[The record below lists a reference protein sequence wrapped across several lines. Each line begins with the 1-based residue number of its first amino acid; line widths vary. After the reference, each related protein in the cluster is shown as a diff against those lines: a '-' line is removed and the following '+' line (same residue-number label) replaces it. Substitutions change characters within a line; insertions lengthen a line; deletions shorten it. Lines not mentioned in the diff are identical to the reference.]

1 MPRNVTSEGVGD
13 DKLFD
18 INTIGG
24 KYTVNSE
31 HFLCLKEDLCLSNIE
46 TYRELSVTMYHTIIY
61 SFKTFKYDRLNFQS
75 LIGAEQHIESQIS
88 DNIVEITFYD
98 YLKLPT
104 QVSKCLFGYKVGI
117 EINNCGC
124 ISKLY
129 NPYLQLTQEYSHL
142 ALKNMSICIW
152 IQ

>member
-98 YLKLPT
+98 LKFQNVYLVIKLGLKSIT
-104 QVSKCLFGYKVGI
+104 VDVFQNYI
-117 EINNCGC
+117 IH
-124 ISKLY
+124 I
-129 NPYLQLTQEYSHL
+129 YSSH
-142 ALKNMSICIW
+142 KNTPI
-152 IQ
+152 